1 MPLLKKLS
9 FVIAALLAC
18 LSLSAQNNK
27 QEDKDSLVVLL
38 SSKSAQMV
46 DVEGAR
52 YRKVV
57 GPARFLHNNTYLI
70 CDTALWN
77 VESNIIDA
85 WGHVSILQ
93 EETVLTSDNLQY
105 LIDEDLAKFRGS
117 VVQLTDKDHNTL
129 RTRHL
134 DYNTKD
140 SVAVFMNGGSMRDK
154 DGQIIES
161 RIGTYDSKI
170 STFTF
175 ENNVNMYTDSVFVK
189 TNSLVYE
196 SDLNLATFG
205 QRTDAWKEENM
216 LSANRGWYDR
226 GQEVFF
232 FNDEV
237 HVMTED
243 QEGWSDSL
251 YFYRNTSDV
260 EMLGNAQITDT
271 TRNVFALAGRIHY
284 LDTLSKITLTRKP
297 AVISQTEE
305 QDGSIDTVYLG
316 ADKLVYYTLLKGNI
330 SPAVMADAD
339 KRLKSLAVDPVGE
352 FRRKAAQEAAKA
364 AEEAAKN
371 DPNRPPQG
379 APGGQI
385 KEGPAQGPSK
395 GESKGSSRAKV
406 SAAPP
411 QSTLRG
417 IAPMMQDTLSRKDSV
432 SDTLSS
438 AIPSAPVSEVPDS
451 PAVSDSVGA
460 SAGPIDST
468 KIGFLEAIGKVKIY
482 KKSMQVVCDSLLYCD
497 LDSLARLF
505 KEPLIWQ
512 DVTRQYTADSV
523 SLVVKNGAMDKASL
537 MSNAF
542 ITIQEDTSHYDQI
555 KGAEMLAY
563 FDEKGNLKRFD
574 VLGGASA
581 LFFLE
586 ENGTLA
592 TVNKTDSK
600 MLSAVFK
607 NGEVQRIYYFDSP
620 KNDGYPVVQL
630 SDEDSKLKGF
640 NWQPEKRPADRN
652 AVTPL
657 SLRPSQRRSYAA
669 RPKAEFR
676 QTDIYFPGYMDDV
689 YRQMEVRDSLRRVRE
704 RERVI
709 AERQAEER
717 ARLDSLAL
725 KDSLTVRKDS
735 LIVSDSLSKALDIQ
749 PVLDSLAVADSVIV
763 TEPVVGTEPEVLG
776 DHPAVADSVAVSDSL
791 AVSDTV
797 SDDVSDSV
805 PVTVPVVPDRD
816 SHPTDDS
823 SGEAPKDSLSVS
835 LPEVSDSLSVS
846 DSSTVNGPT
855 PKEIAA
861 QKKAEK
867 KAENEKLKAEKRAA
881 SEAKKKQKQEER
893 EARWAELDKRDADK
907 AAAKEAKRLEKERKR
922 KRKAL
927 EDAARQ
933 AEKDAAALEKFRLKY
948 EERKAKED
956 AKAAHKA
963 ERQASRQQ
971 K

>member
-1 MPLLKKLS
+1 MRLLKKLS
-9 FVIAALLAC
+9 FVIAALLTC
-18 LSLSAQNNK
+18 LSLSAQSNK

-52 YRKVV
+52 YRKVI

-77 VESNIIDA
+77 VESQIIDA
-85 WGHVSILQ
+85 WGNVSILQ

-105 LIDEDLAKFRGS
+105 LIEMDLAKFRGS

-140 SVAVFMNGGSMRDK
+140 SVAIFMNGGSMRDK

-161 RIGTYDSKI
+161 RSGSYDSKVN
-170 STFTF
+170 TFTF
-175 ENNVNMYTDSVFVK
+175 ANSVNMFTDSVFVK
-189 TNSLVYE
+189 TNNLVYE
-196 SDLNLATFG
+196 SDLNLATFS
-205 QRTDAWKEENM
+205 QKTDAWKEDNM
-216 LSANRGWYDR
+216 LSANSGWYDR
-226 GQEVFF
+226 GREVFF
-232 FNDEV
+232 FNDNV
-237 HVMTED
+237 HVMSED
-243 QEGWSDSL
+243 QEGWADSL
-251 YFYRNTSDV
+251 YFYRNTLDV
-260 EMLGNAQITDT
+260 EMLGNAQLTDT

-284 LDTLSKITLTRKP
+284 MDSLSKVTLTRKP

-305 QDGSIDTVYLG
+305 QDGTIDTVYLG

-330 SPAVMADAD
+330 SPAVMSDAES
-339 KRLKSLAVDPVGE
+339 RLKSLAVDPVGE

-364 AEEAAKN
+364 AAEAAKN

-379 APGGQI
+379 GPGGPGGQL
-385 KEGPAQGPSK
+385 KGGPAQGPAQGPSK
-395 GESKGSSRAKV
+395 GTARGGARART

-411 QSTLRG
+411 QSTFRG
-417 IAPMMQDTLSRKDSV
+417 IAPMMPDSLSRNDSISVQDSLPAVPVPSADTL
-432 SDTLSS
+432 
-438 AIPSAPVSEVPDS
+438 
-451 PAVSDSVGA
+451 AVSDSVA
-460 SAGPIDST
+460 VSDSLAVQTGPIDST

-482 KKSMQVVCDSLLYCD
+482 KKNMQVVCDSLLYSD

-512 DVTRQYTADSV
+512 EVNRQYTADSV
-523 SLVVKNGAMDKASL
+523 SLVVKNNAMDKASL

-542 ITIQEDTSHYDQI
+542 ITIQEDTSHFDQI

-600 MLSAVFK
+600 MLSAIFK
-607 NGEVQRIYYFDSP
+607 DGEIQRIYYFDAP

-630 SDEDSKLKGF
+630 ADEESKLKGF

-657 SLRPSQRRSYAA
+657 SLRPSQRLSYNA
-669 RPKAEFR
+669 RPRAQFK
-676 QTDIYFPGYMDDV
+676 QTDIYFPGYMNDV
-689 YRQMEVRDSLRRVRE
+689 YRQIEVRDSLRQVRE
-704 RERVI
+704 REKAI

-725 KDSLTVRKDS
+725 KDTLMVGVDSLAAGMDSLSVADSLLVGTDSLAISDTLRPALKDS
-735 LIVSDSLSKALDIQ
+735 LGK
-749 PVLDSLAVADSVIV
+749 
-763 TEPVVGTEPEVLG
+763 VVPE
-776 DHPAVADSVAVSDSL
+776 VSDSL
-791 AVSDTV
+791 AVNDTTV
-797 SDDVSDSV
+797 TDVLT
-805 PVTVPVVPDRD
+805 PEEQAALKKAEEERLKA
-816 SHPTDDS
+816 
-823 SGEAPKDSLSVS
+823 EAKA
-835 LPEVSDSLSVS
+835 E
-846 DSSTVNGPT
+846 
-855 PKEIAA
+855 KEKI
-861 QKKAEK
+861 KAEK
-867 KAENEKLKAEKRAA
+867 KAAL
-881 SEAKKKQKQEER
+881 EAKKKKKQEER

-948 EERKAKED
+948 EKRKAKED
-956 AKAAHKA
+956 AKAARKSA
-963 ERQASRQQ
+963 KSLRG
-971 K
+971 